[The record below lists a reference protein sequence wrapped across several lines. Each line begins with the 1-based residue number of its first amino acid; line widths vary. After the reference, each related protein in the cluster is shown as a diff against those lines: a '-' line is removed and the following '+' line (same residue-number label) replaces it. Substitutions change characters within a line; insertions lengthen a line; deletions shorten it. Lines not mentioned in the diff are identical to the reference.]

1 MGIQN
6 FPAAL
11 VPIIQTGYLER
22 KFEQALR
29 ANLAY
34 RSIADREEF
43 AVGIGET
50 LTKTRAG
57 LLPAAT
63 TQLSPSGNTNFDN
76 GMTPGNW
83 GVEQYTVT
91 IGDWGYT
98 MDLNIVTQKVGLAS
112 QFVQNA
118 VALGEQ
124 AARTMDTLAA
134 NALFNTYL
142 GGNTRLTT
150 TATSVTQPVDD
161 LRGFQTVF
169 NSTGQIVPVSVSN
182 PLTVT
187 VNGTANTVTG
197 YTVSGTSTAPGGIAG
212 SLTFGTSVTGS
223 TGQAVVS
230 AIAPSII
237 RPNNRLTTAALVAGD
252 TLPMISG
259 VLQAASTL
267 RSNAVPMIDG
277 LYNCYADPQQIQGL
291 FSDTNFQNMF
301 RGAYESKEYRQGE
314 IFTLAGV
321 RFIPNN
327 LAPQQNLAGLNIH
340 RALVCGK
347 GALVE
352 GDFAGLDT
360 ETDGNPL
367 SESMVV
373 DGVRMITRAPMDRLQ
388 QIIAQSWNWIGGF
401 TTPSDTTAN
410 PTTLPTATNSAYKRA
425 VVIESL

>member
-11 VPIIQTGYLER
+11 QPIIQTGYLER

-29 ANLAY
+29 AKLAY
-34 RSIADREEF
+34 RSIADQEEF
-43 AVGIGET
+43 AVKIGET

-63 TQLSPSGNTNFDN
+63 TALTPSANTNFDN
-76 GMTPGNW
+76 GLSPGNW
-83 GVEQYTVT
+83 GVEQYTLT
-91 IGDWGYT
+91 LAEYGYT
-98 MDLNIVTQKVGLAS
+98 LDLNIVTNKVGIAS

-118 VALGEQ
+118 IALGEQ

-150 TATSVTQPVDD
+150 TATSTTQPVDD
-161 LRGFQTVF
+161 VRGFQTVF
-169 NSTGQIVPVSVSN
+169 SSTGQIVPVSTGN

-187 VNGTANTVTG
+187 VNGVANTVTG

-212 SLTFGTSVTGS
+212 SLTFGTSVTGT
-223 TGQAVVS
+223 TGFAVVS
-230 AIAPSII
+230 GIAPSII
-237 RPNNRLTTAALVAGD
+237 RPNNRATTAALVAGD

-259 VLQAASTL
+259 VLQAATNL
-267 RSNAVPMIDG
+267 RNNAVPTIDG

-291 FSDTNFQNMF
+291 FNDSSFQNMF

-314 IFTLAGV
+314 IFSLAGV

-327 LAPQQNLAGLNIH
+327 LAPQQTLSGLSIH

-352 GDFAGLDT
+352 GNFAGQD
-360 ETDGNPL
+360 ENMDGNPL
-367 SESMVV
+367 AETMTV
-373 DGVRMITRAPMDRLQ
+373 DKVRMITRAPMDRLQ
-388 QIIAQSWNWIGGF
+388 QIVAQSWSWMGAF

-410 PTTLPTATNSAYKRA
+410 PTTLPTATNAAYKRA
-425 VVIESL
+425 VIVESL